1 LRYTRAKFKQNLI
14 SIGTILI
21 ELKMENKVKSGKEVL
36 DEFFN
41 ELSEL
46 PNVDKGISN
55 ILTDLY
61 KTGKLSDVNI
71 KNSLLKLRE
80 ENGSKA

>member
-1 LRYTRAKFKQNLI
+1 
-14 SIGTILI
+14 
-21 ELKMENKVKSGKEVL
+21 MENKVKSGKEVL
-36 DEFFN
+36 DEFFS

-46 PNVDKGISN
+46 PNVDKGISDM
-55 ILTDLY
+55 LTDLY

-80 ENGSKA
+80 ENDSKA